1 MTPANGIHFSL
12 RESFLYLT
20 KHDITR
26 AEYFKV
32 GTLPEHNPTHPRILC
47 SQTTF
52 YRRYSNYLTTQILP
66 HIDDFGLQVGP
77 RQICSDPCLPQLNFD
92 INNTVGYS
100 ERTSSLA
107 ENLQQLKANEN
118 IERGAHRHVKQP
130 SVSTTKLYQ
139 LLSCKDDPKIH
150 LVKEKSLK
158 KKIIGVKWHLHQY
171 ETLPVMLL
179 QYRMQILNLL
189 KMHGNSLKV

>member
-1 MTPANGIHFSL
+1 MEDDILASIIKINDTEQPIARRPTSVRKTDNIIPDKFPSMDMTPANGIHFSL
-12 RESFLYLT
+12 RELFLYLT

-150 LVKEKSLK
+150 LVKEKS
-158 KKIIGVKWHLHQY
+158 
-171 ETLPVMLL
+171 
-179 QYRMQILNLL
+179 
-189 KMHGNSLKV
+189 